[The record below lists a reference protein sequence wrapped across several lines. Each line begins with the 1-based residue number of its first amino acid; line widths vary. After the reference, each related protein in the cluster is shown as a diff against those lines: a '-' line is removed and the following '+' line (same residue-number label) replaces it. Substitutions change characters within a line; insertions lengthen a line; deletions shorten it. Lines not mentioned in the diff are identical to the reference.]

1 MRIIRPNKDLSTYLR
16 ILVNKFASKDLW
28 QLPQSSK
35 AECLLCRADFKRVSN
50 PASDMLCQGCWQD
63 LPWNTEACAT
73 CALPMPQT
81 VDECAACLTNQ
92 AHYSQTH
99 YSKTH
104 YSHMHCPLRYEFPAD
119 VLIKNYKYRSMRYY
133 LPLLED
139 IIKATIIVNTPLL
152 EQLDAVIAVPQD
164 PKRAKERPYHV
175 ASKLAQTISKLSGL
189 PLLTGKLIKI
199 KSSPAQASLDKAQRL
214 SNLRRCFE
222 IKGDIPERILLVDD
236 VVTTGATAETLASLL
251 RDNGAE
257 HIEVWALARTPSPKH

>member
-28 QLPQSSK
+28 QLPLRSK

-63 LPWNTEACAT
+63 LPWNTEACTT

-81 VDECAACLTNQ
+81 VDECADCLTNQ
-92 AHYSQTH
+92 TY
-99 YSKTH
+99 
-104 YSHMHCPLRYEFPAD
+104 YSHIHCPLRYEFPAD

-139 IIKATIIVNTPLL
+139 IIKATLFANTPLL
-152 EQLDAVIAVPQD
+152 ERLDAVIGVPQD

-175 ASKLAQTISKLSGL
+175 ASKLAQSISNISGL
-189 PLLTGKLIKI
+189 PLLTDRLIKI
-199 KSSPAQASLDKAQRL
+199 KSSPAQASLEKAQRL

-222 IKGDIPERILLVDD
+222 IRGEIPQRILLIDD

-251 RDNGAE
+251 RDNGADQ
-257 HIEVWALARTPSPKH
+257 IEVWALARTPSPKY